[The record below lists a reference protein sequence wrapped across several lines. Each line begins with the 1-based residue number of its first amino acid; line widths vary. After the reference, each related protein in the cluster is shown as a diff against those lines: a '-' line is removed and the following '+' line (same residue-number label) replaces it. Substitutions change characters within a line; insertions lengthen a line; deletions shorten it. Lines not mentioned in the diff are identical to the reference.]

1 MRRRLPTW
9 PRSPRTDPE
18 SQEIQLTDRVATA
31 LDVAEAKVLR
41 RPELDD
47 LVLDDEIMEEFC
59 RVVRAWTADH
69 P

>member
-1 MRRRLPTW
+1 
-9 PRSPRTDPE
+9 
-18 SQEIQLTDRVATA
+18 
-31 LDVAEAKVLR
+31 VAEAKVLR